1 MFAKFD
7 EIPSMILQDIK
18 ETNATDTRSLDNETV
33 YPPTNTVSLS
43 GNTFRV
49 SYHLCIRHTLGTVF
63 ELHQSSENT
72 HRYFHFIKNKNTYRL
87 SYAA

>member
-1 MFAKFD
+1 MVVLITNNRHLLYAYSTSDLVEVKFK
-7 EIPSMILQDIK
+7 L
-18 ETNATDTRSLDNETV
+18 T
-33 YPPTNTVSLS
+33 YSLS

-72 HRYFHFIKNKNTYRL
+72 HRYFHII
-87 SYAA
+87 